1 MMAQLGVLDYPFII
15 LALVVTAASAVY
27 GWYTGRRE
35 IAKQLARLSRK
46 VEEQRS
52 KKRYWKEEYKALR
65 KHKKEKQ

>member
-1 MMAQLGVLDYPFII
+1 MISQLGVLDYPFII

-27 GWYTGRRE
+27 GWYVGRRH

-52 KKRYWKEEYKALR
+52 KKRYWKEEYKSLR
-65 KHKKEKQ
+65 KHKKDKQ

>member
-1 MMAQLGVLDYPFII
+1 MIAQLGILDYPFIL
-15 LALVVTAASAVY
+15 LALIVTAASAVY
-27 GWYTGRRE
+27 GWYLGRRE
-35 IAKQLARLSRK
+35 IAKQMARLSRK

>member
-1 MMAQLGVLDYPFII
+1 MIAQLGVLDYPFII

-52 KKRYWKEEYKALR
+52 KKRYWKEEYKSLR
-65 KHKKEKQ
+65 KHKKDKQ